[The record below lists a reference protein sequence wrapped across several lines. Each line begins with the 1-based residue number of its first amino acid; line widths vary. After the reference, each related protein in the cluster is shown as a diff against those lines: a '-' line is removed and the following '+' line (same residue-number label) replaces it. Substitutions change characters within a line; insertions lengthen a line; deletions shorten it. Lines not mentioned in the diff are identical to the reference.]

1 VAGLRRARE
10 GIRPSVA
17 RKGGW
22 TRVGSRR
29 HFRYLDGR
37 GRLITDPEKL
47 ERMQALAIPPAWKE
61 IWISPRPTAKL
72 QATGI
77 DAAGRRQYLYH
88 EDYRAAQEEAKFHK
102 LVRFADAL
110 PAFREAMSK
119 HIELEPM
126 APEWTCAVAVRLINL
141 GWFRVGDDRYAKAH
155 KTFGITTL
163 RKSHVRVRGSR
174 IAFRFRAKHRIWVRT
189 AVVDTELAEAMRE
202 LLDTRGSRLFRYR
215 LGDEIYNLT
224 ARRLNDYIA
233 EFMGDEF
240 TAKDFRTWGGTLVAA
255 VAFAERPPAETAT
268 EAKRGIAAV
277 MRIVGERL
285 GNTPAVARAS
295 YVSPAVVEQYLDGR
309 TIDDFRPRH
318 LRVVRARETGLNPEE
333 QALVS
338 LLRSWRIRRARK
350 AA

>member
-1 VAGLRRARE
+1 
-10 GIRPSVA
+10 VA

-37 GRLITDPEKL
+37 GKRITEPAKL
-47 ERMQALAIPPAWKE
+47 ERIQALAIPPAWKE
-61 IWISPRPTAKL
+61 VWISPRPTAKL
-72 QATGI
+72 QATGV

-88 EDYRAAQEEAKFHK
+88 EDYRAAQEEAKFDK

-110 PAFREAMSK
+110 PAFREAMSR
-119 HIELEPM
+119 HMELDPM
-126 APEWTCAVAVRLINL
+126 SPEWTCALAVRLINL
-141 GWFRVGDDRYAKAH
+141 GWFRVGDDRYTKAN

-163 RKSHVRVRGSR
+163 RKGHVRVRGSR

-189 AVVDTELAEAMRE
+189 AVVDSELAQAMRE
-202 LLDTRGSRLFRYR
+202 LLRTRGPRLFRYR
-215 LGDEIYNLT
+215 LDDEIYNLT
-224 ARRLNDYIA
+224 ARRLNEYIG
-233 EFMGDEF
+233 EYMGEEF
-240 TAKDFRTWGGTLVAA
+240 TAKDFRTWGGTLTAA
-255 VAFAERPPAETAT
+255 VVFAERPPAETAA
-268 EAKRGIAAV
+268 EAKRTVTAV
-277 MRIVGERL
+277 MRTVGERL

-295 YVSPAVVEQYLDGR
+295 YVSPAVVDQYLDGR

-318 LRVVRARETGLNPEE
+318 LRVVRAREIGLNAEE